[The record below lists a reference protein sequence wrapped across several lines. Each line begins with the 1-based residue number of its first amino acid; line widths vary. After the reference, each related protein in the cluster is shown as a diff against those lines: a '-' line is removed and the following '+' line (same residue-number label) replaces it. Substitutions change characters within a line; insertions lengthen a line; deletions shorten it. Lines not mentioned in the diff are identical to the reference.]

1 MIEHKLKSYL
11 HHREFDQVSLSVD
24 EIDNLIKKKQAIY
37 DLRVDKKVNKVGNGV
52 VLNKFNL
59 NKLPEYICQN
69 LDKYKIWLD

>member
-1 MIEHKLKSYL
+1 MIEHKLRSYL

-24 EIDNLIKKKQAIY
+24 EIDNLIKNKKAIY

-52 VLNKFNL
+52 FLNNYNL
-59 NKLPEYICQN
+59 NKLPKYINEN